1 VYGAS
6 RAASWLAQA
15 VQARHTRAY
24 PYPSAPT
31 AIRPSWVDVETT
43 TTGAPPGY
51 IPAAV
56 AYGASRAASWLAQAV
71 QARHSRAGP
80 YPSAPTAIRPSW
92 ADLTT
97 TAGRARPGY
106 IPAAGA
112 PGASRAASWLA
123 RAAVQAWHNRA
134 YPYPSAPMVIQP
146 WWVDMEITATRAR
159 PGYIP
164 GAGAYG
170 ASRAASWLARA
181 AVQAWH
187 SGAGR
192 YPSAP
197 TAKRPWWVA
206 LKTTS
211 ARAPFGHIQ

>member
-1 VYGAS
+1 
-6 RAASWLAQA
+6 
-15 VQARHTRAY
+15 
-24 PYPSAPT
+24 
-31 AIRPSWVDVETT
+31 
-43 TTGAPPGY
+43 
-51 IPAAV
+51 
-56 AYGASRAASWLAQAV
+56 AV

-80 YPSAPTAIRPSW
+80 YPSAPMAIRPSWADMQTTAARAPHGYIPAAGARGGSRAISWLAQAIQARHNKAYPYPLAPTAIRPSW

-164 GAGAYG
+164 AAGAYG